1 MNDGVIDVDIDE
13 ASEPRL
19 KKTRCDP
26 GCRMVAA
33 GGSRSDSTVPI
44 AGFPKPPRTFY
55 GLLRSSHSI
64 VLPFL
69 PHRHIVDRNEA
80 DVQKSPR

>member
-1 MNDGVIDVDIDE
+1 MLVVVRRVLLALNDGVIDVDIDE

-33 GGSRSDSTVPI
+33 GGSRSDVNSTDRGVPK
-44 AGFPKPPRTFY
+44 A
-55 GLLRSSHSI
+55 S
-64 VLPFL
+64 
-69 PHRHIVDRNEA
+69 
-80 DVQKSPR
+80 